1 MDTDGLRFIFSSV
14 TLDFSFVTGE
24 EKKMAEG
31 FKTILYYHP
40 GDTQ

>member
-1 MDTDGLRFIFSSV
+1 MWTQMDGLRFIFSSV

-31 FKTILYYHP
+31 FKRILVLSSW
-40 GDTQ
+40 